1 MSMGIFDNGAGL
13 LIVAYPVDVF
23 IPFPPGHLAFAVLS
37 DGGKEQAEHFII
49 GKFFLQVE
57 ADEFVFQ
64 AKGLQFFPGQPSRRL
79 PPLC

>member
-37 DGGKEQAEHFII
+37 DGGKKLIKHFIAVE
-49 GKFFLQVE
+49 FFLQVE
-57 ADEFVFQ
+57 ANKFIFQ
-64 AKGLQFFPGQPSRRL
+64 AEGFKFFP
-79 PPLC
+79 